1 MKNQSYE
8 EIVSN
13 YKRAHNKKLLIGL
26 AGMLLGLALSATGV
40 GAVLCV
46 VCLILLIVEVG
57 RRASVTKMRNVSLAA
72 LHARGEME
80 QAQADI
86 ASAAQLQLDG
96 LTYACTQSWFCTGYG
111 AIYPVQEIAWIFPFT
126 HTVKYMLIPVLKMH
140 RCKMLTLDGREL
152 VAFYGTARDK
162 TAFERLLEMLRSVNP
177 QLQIGH
183 SPEEAQLYE
192 QRVKLHTMQKE
203 GKS

>member
-13 YKRAHNKKLLIGL
+13 YKRVHNKKLLMWL

-40 GAVLCV
+40 GAVLCI
-46 VCLILLIVEVG
+46 VCLILLFVEVG
-57 RRASVTKMRNVSLAA
+57 RRASVTKMRNASLEA
-72 LHARGEME
+72 LRARGEME
-80 QAQADI
+80 QAKAEI

-111 AIYPVQEIAWIFPFT
+111 AIYPVQEIAWVFPFT
-126 HTVKYMLIPVLKMH
+126 HTVKYMLIPVLRMH
-140 RCKMLTLDGREL
+140 WCKMLTLDGREL
-152 VAFYGTARDK
+152 VAFYGTTHDK
-162 TAFERLLEMLRSVNP
+162 SAFERLLERLRSVNP

-192 QRVKLHTMQKE
+192 QRVRLHTMRKE
-203 GKS
+203 EKS